1 MLIPGSAM
9 ILGSAVTTTVWSIAV
24 KKTPTQATLSAASA
38 TRFSRL
44 SPIARPGVAS
54 LLNELVICCGEKR
67 WAKVELLG
75 AAWVFAP
82 PAPASP
88 ATAGALLQPS
98 LRTRAHDSC
107 Q

>member
-9 ILGSAVTTTVWSIAV
+9 ILGSAVTTTVWSIPV

-54 LLNELVICCGEKR
+54 LLNELVICCGEKQ
-67 WAKVELLG
+67 WAKGELLG
-75 AAWVFAP
+75 VAWVLAP
-82 PAPASP
+82 HGPAS
-88 ATAGALLQPS
+88 AGTAGAVVKS
-98 LRTRAHDSC
+98 ALR
-107 Q
+107 